1 MLSRFICAQD
11 LCMQLWYWLPPRKMN
26 MTITARNGMHSLNGY
41 KLLKRSLQNEER
53 EVCTL
58 KGYLLLNINPYLYY
72 CTSSIYDFGLHHS
85 SSYKLILAKIL
96 FWSSHKIVIK
106 YVEYKVLTMVIN

>member
-53 EVCTL
+53 ELCTL

-96 FWSSHKIVIK
+96 FGVATKLLSNMLNARFFTIVI
-106 YVEYKVLTMVIN
+106 N